1 MEAGLMP
8 SRMSSARSKSVV
20 TRSSDRA
27 DRVLR
32 AVTAGLKGE
41 VRFKA
46 PLRDWTSFRI
56 GGPADVL
63 VIPHDLD
70 DLCRLLRQARAAKVP
85 LFVIGGTNVLVR
97 DGGIRG
103 IVVSLSKLKR
113 IADEP
118 NGVVYAEAGVTM
130 PVLLQHS
137 ISRSL
142 TGLEWA
148 AGIPGTVAG
157 CVVMNAGTRLGEM
170 KDAVKAVRLA
180 SPSGTLKDIPAS
192 AIPFSYRRARLP
204 RGIVAGVWLQLTPGV
219 KAKIQTVVKD
229 YLRYRKDTQPLTMP
243 NAGCAF
249 KNPKPE
255 AAGRLIEAAGLKGF
269 RIGDAQ
275 VSEKHA
281 NFIVNRGD
289 ARADDVMA
297 LIAQVRRTVQAKAGV
312 KLELE
317 LKVVGEP

>member
-1 MEAGLMP
+1 MEVGLMP
-8 SRMSSARSKSVV
+8 SRMSSARPKSVV

-63 VIPHDLD
+63 VIPHDVD

>member
-1 MEAGLMP
+1 MEVGLMP
-8 SRMSSARSKSVV
+8 SRMSSARSRSLV
-20 TRSSDRA
+20 TRSSDRS

-46 PLRDWTSFRI
+46 PLKEWTSFRI
-56 GGPADVL
+56 GGPADAL
-63 VIPHDLD
+63 VIPHDVD
-70 DLCRLLRQARAAKVP
+70 DLCRLLRQARAAKAP

-103 IVVSLSKLKR
+103 IVVSLSKLKG
-113 IADEP
+113 IADQP
-118 NGVVYAEAGVTM
+118 NAVVYAEGGVTM

-142 TGLEWA
+142 SGLEWA

-170 KDAVKAVRLA
+170 KDAVKAVRIA
-180 SPSGTLKDIPAS
+180 SPSGTLKDVPAS
-192 AIPFSYRRARLP
+192 AIPFSYRRAHVP

-219 KAKIQTVVKD
+219 KNTIQTVVKD

-255 AAGRLIEAAGLKGF
+255 AAGQLIEAAGLKGC

-297 LIAQVRRTVQAKAGV
+297 LIAQVRRIVEEKAGV

-317 LKVVGEP
+317 LKIVGEP

>member
-1 MEAGLMP
+1 MEVGLMP
-8 SRMSSARSKSVV
+8 SRMSSAQSRSVV
-20 TRSSDRA
+20 TRSSDRP
-27 DRVLR
+27 DRVLH

-46 PLRDWTSFRI
+46 PLKDWTSFRI

-63 VIPHDLD
+63 VIPDD
-70 DLCRLLRQARAAKVP
+70 IEDLCRLLQQARAAKVP

-103 IVVSLSKLKR
+103 IVVSLSKLKG
-113 IADEP
+113 ITDQP
-118 NGVVYAEAGVTM
+118 NGVIYAEAGVTM

-142 TGLEWA
+142 SGLEWA

-180 SPSGTLKDIPAS
+180 SPSGVLKEIPAS
-192 AIPFSYRRARLP
+192 AIPFSYRRARVP
-204 RGIVAGVWLQLTPGV
+204 RGIVTGVWLQLTPGV
-219 KAKIQTVVKD
+219 KDKIQTVVKD
-229 YLRYRKDTQPLTMP
+229 YLRYRRDTQPLTMP

-255 AAGRLIEAAGLKGF
+255 AAGRLIEAVGLKGF

-281 NFIVNRGD
+281 NFIVNRGE

-317 LKVVGEP
+317 LKIVGEP

>member
-1 MEAGLMP
+1 MEGGLMP
-8 SRMSSARSKSVV
+8 SRVRSARS
-20 TRSSDRA
+20 RSLVNTTSETTARA
-27 DRVLR
+27 FR

-41 VRFKA
+41 VQFNA
-46 PLRDWTSFRI
+46 PLKEWTSFRI

-63 VIPHDLD
+63 VVPYDVG
-70 DLCRLLRQARAAKVP
+70 DLCRLLRQARAVKAP
-85 LFVIGGTNVLVR
+85 LFVMGGTNVLIR

-103 IVVSLSKLKR
+103 IVVSLSKLKA
-113 IADEP
+113 IVDEP
-118 NGVVYAEAGVTM
+118 DSVIYAEGGVTM

-137 ISRSL
+137 ITRSL
-142 TGLEWA
+142 SGLEWA

-170 KDAVKAVRLA
+170 KDAVKAVRIV
-180 SPSGTLKDIPAS
+180 SPSGTLRDVPAS
-192 AIPFSYRRARLP
+192 AILFRYRRARVP
-204 RGIVAGVWLQLTPGV
+204 RGIVAGVWLQLTPG
-219 KAKIQTVVKD
+219 AKNQIQTIVKD

-249 KNPKPE
+249 KNPKPD
-255 AAGRLIEAAGLKGF
+255 AAGQLIEAAGLKGF

-289 ARADDVMA
+289 ARADDVMK
-297 LIAQVRRTVQAKAGV
+297 LIAQVRQTVEEKAGV

>member
-1 MEAGLMP
+1 MEVGLMP

-63 VIPHDLD
+63 VIPHDVD

-118 NGVVYAEAGVTM
+118 YGVVYAEAGVTM

>member
-1 MEAGLMP
+1 MEVGLMP
-8 SRMSSARSKSVV
+8 RRIPSVRSRPVA
-20 TRSSDRA
+20 TRSSETA
-27 DRVLR
+27 DRRLQT
-32 AVTAGLKGE
+32 VTAGLKGE
-41 VRFKA
+41 VRFNASLKE
-46 PLRDWTSFRI
+46 WTSFRI
-56 GGPADVL
+56 GGPADIL
-63 VIPHDLD
+63 VVPDD
-70 DLCRLLRQARAAKVP
+70 VGDLCRLLRQARAAKAP
-85 LFVIGGTNVLVR
+85 LFVIGGTNVLIR

-103 IVVSLSKLKR
+103 IVVSLSKLKA
-113 IADEP
+113 IVDEP
-118 NGVVYAEAGVTM
+118 ASVLYAEGGVTM

-142 TGLEWA
+142 SGLEWA

-170 KDAVKAVRLA
+170 KDAVKAVRIV
-180 SPSGTLKDIPAS
+180 SPSGKVKDVPAS
-192 AIPFSYRRARLP
+192 AIPFSYRRGRVP

-219 KAKIQTVVKD
+219 KDKIRTIVKD
-229 YLRYRKDTQPLTMP
+229 YLRYRKDTQPLTLP

-249 KNPKPE
+249 KNPKPD
-255 AAGRLIEAAGLKGF
+255 AAGQLIETAGLKGF

-281 NFIVNRGD
+281 NFIVNRGR
-289 ARADDVMA
+289 ARADDVME
-297 LIAQVRRTVQAKAGV
+297 LIAQVRRTVEEKTGV

>member
-1 MEAGLMP
+1 MP

-63 VIPHDLD
+63 VIPHDVD

>member
-1 MEAGLMP
+1 MP
-8 SRMSSARSKSVV
+8 PRVPSVRPRSV
-20 TRSSDRA
+20 TTRA
-27 DRVLR
+27 PKTTDHTLR
-32 AVTAGLKGE
+32 TVTAGLRGE
-41 VRFKA
+41 VHFKA
-46 PLRDWTSFRI
+46 SLKKWTSFRI

-63 VIPHDLD
+63 VVPHDLD
-70 DLCRLLRQARAAKVP
+70 DLCRLLRQARAAKMP
-85 LFVIGGTNVLVR
+85 LFVMGGTNVLIR

-103 IVVSLSKLKR
+103 IVVSLSKLKA
-113 IADEP
+113 IVDESDS
-118 NGVVYAEAGVTM
+118 VVYAEGGVTM

-142 TGLEWA
+142 SGLEWA

-170 KDAVKAVRLA
+170 KDAVKAVRIV
-180 SPSGTLKDIPAS
+180 SPSGTLKDVPAS
-192 AIPFSYRRARLP
+192 AIPFSYRRARVP

-219 KAKIQTVVKD
+219 KDKIQAIVKD

-249 KNPKPE
+249 KNPKPD
-255 AAGRLIEAAGLKGF
+255 AAGQLIEAAGLKGF

-289 ARADDVMA
+289 ASADDVVK
-297 LIAQVRRTVQAKAGV
+297 LIAQVRRMVKEKAGV

-317 LKVVGEP
+317 LKIVGQP

>member
-1 MEAGLMP
+1 MEVGLMP
-8 SRMSSARSKSVV
+8 SRMSSARSRSVV
-20 TRSSDRA
+20 TRSSDRT

-32 AVTAGLKGE
+32 AATAGLKGD
-41 VRFKA
+41 VRFNA
-46 PLRDWTSFRI
+46 PLKEWTSFKI

-63 VIPHDLD
+63 VVPHDVD
-70 DLCRLLRQARAAKVP
+70 DLCRLFQQTRAAKVP

-103 IVVSLSKLKR
+103 IVVSLSKLKG
-113 IADEP
+113 ILDEP
-118 NGVVYAEAGVTM
+118 HGVVYAEAGVTM

-142 TGLEWA
+142 SGLEWA

-170 KDAVKAVRLA
+170 KDAVKAVRIV
-180 SPSGTLKDIPAS
+180 SPSGALKDVPAS

-219 KAKIQTVVKD
+219 KDKIQTVVKD

-281 NFIVNRGD
+281 NFIVNRGE

-297 LIAQVRRTVQAKAGV
+297 LIAQVRRTVHAKAGV

>member
-1 MEAGLMP
+1 
-8 SRMSSARSKSVV
+8 
-20 TRSSDRA
+20 
-27 DRVLR
+27 
-32 AVTAGLKGE
+32 
-41 VRFKA
+41 
-46 PLRDWTSFRI
+46 
-56 GGPADVL
+56 
-63 VIPHDLD
+63 
-70 DLCRLLRQARAAKVP
+70 
-85 LFVIGGTNVLVR
+85 
-97 DGGIRG
+97 
-103 IVVSLSKLKR
+103 VVSLSKLKG

-142 TGLEWA
+142 SGLEWA

-170 KDAVKAVRLA
+170 KDAVKAVRIA
-180 SPSGTLKDIPAS
+180 SPSGALKNVSAS
-192 AIPFSYRRARLP
+192 AILFSYRRARVP

-219 KAKIQTVVKD
+219 KDKIQTVVKD

-249 KNPKPE
+249 KNPKRE

-297 LIAQVRRTVQAKAGV
+297 LIAQVRRTVKKTAGV

-317 LKVVGEP
+317 LKIVGEP

>member
-63 VIPHDLD
+63 VIPHDVD

>member
-1 MEAGLMP
+1 MGGGLMP
-8 SRMSSARSKSVV
+8 SRMSSARSRSVV
-20 TRSSDRA
+20 IRSSGRT

-32 AVTAGLKGE
+32 AVAAGLQGE
-41 VRFKA
+41 VHFKA
-46 PLRDWTSFRI
+46 PLKEWTSFRI

-63 VIPHDLD
+63 VIPHDVD
-70 DLCRLLRQARAAKVP
+70 DLCRLLRQARASKVP
-85 LFVIGGTNVLVR
+85 LFVIGGTNVLIR

-103 IVVSLSKLKR
+103 IVVSLSKLKG

-118 NGVVYAEAGVTM
+118 HGVVYAEAGVTM

-142 TGLEWA
+142 SGLEWA

-170 KDAVKAVRLA
+170 KDAVKAVRIA

-192 AIPFSYRRARLP
+192 AIPFSYRRARVP

-219 KAKIQTVVKD
+219 KDRIQTVVKD

-255 AAGRLIEAAGLKGF
+255 AAGRLIEAVGLKGF

-281 NFIVNRGD
+281 NFIVNRGE

-317 LKVVGEP
+317 LKIVGEP

>member
-1 MEAGLMP
+1 MP
-8 SRMSSARSKSVV
+8 NRMSSAGSGSV
-20 TRSSDRA
+20 TRSSDRP
-27 DRVLR
+27 DRMLH

-46 PLRDWTSFRI
+46 PLKDWTSFRI
-56 GGPADVL
+56 GGPADAL
-63 VIPHDLD
+63 VVPDD
-70 DLCRLLRQARAAKVP
+70 VEDLCRLLQQARAAKVP

-103 IVVSLSKLKR
+103 IVVSLSKLKG
-113 IADEP
+113 ITDQP

-142 TGLEWA
+142 SGLEWA

-170 KDAVKAVRLA
+170 KDAVKAVRIA
-180 SPSGTLKDIPAS
+180 SPSGILKEIPAS
-192 AIPFSYRRARLP
+192 AIPFSYRRARVP
-204 RGIVAGVWLQLTPGV
+204 RGIVTGVWLQLTPGV
-219 KAKIQTVVKD
+219 KDKIQTVVKD
-229 YLRYRKDTQPLTMP
+229 YLRYRRDTQPLTMP

-249 KNPKPE
+249 KNPKSE
-255 AAGRLIEAAGLKGF
+255 AAGRLIEAVGLKGF

-275 VSEKHA
+275 VSDKHA
-281 NFIVNRGD
+281 NFIVNRGE
-289 ARADDVMA
+289 ARAEDVMA

-317 LKVVGEP
+317 LKIVGEP

>member
-1 MEAGLMP
+1 MP

-32 AVTAGLKGE
+32 AVTAGLEGE

-63 VIPHDLD
+63 VIPHDVD

>member
-1 MEAGLMP
+1 MKVGLMP
-8 SRMSSARSKSVV
+8 SRMSSAQSRSVAA
-20 TRSSDRA
+20 RSSDCA
-27 DRVLR
+27 ARVLR
-32 AVTAGLKGE
+32 TVTAGLKGQ

-46 PLRDWTSFRI
+46 PLKEWTSFRV

-63 VIPHDLD
+63 VIPHDVE
-70 DLCRLLRQARAAKVP
+70 DLCCLLRQARAAKVR

-103 IVVSLSKLKR
+103 IVVSLSKLKA

-118 NGVVYAEAGVTM
+118 NAVVYAEAGVTM

-142 TGLEWA
+142 SGLEWA

-170 KDAVKAVRLA
+170 KDAVKAVRIA
-180 SPSGTLKDIPAS
+180 SPSGTLKDVPAS
-192 AIPFSYRRARLP
+192 AIPFSYRHARVP
-204 RGIVAGVWLQLTPGV
+204 RGIVTGVWLQLTPGV
-219 KAKIQTVVKD
+219 KDHIQTVVKD

-249 KNPKPE
+249 KNPKPD

-297 LIAQVRRTVQAKAGV
+297 LIAHVRRTVQSKAGV

-317 LKVVGEP
+317 LKIVGEP

>member
-1 MEAGLMP
+1 MEVGLMP
-8 SRMSSARSKSVV
+8 RRVPSVRSRPAT
-20 TRSSDRA
+20 TRAPKTTSHT
-27 DRVLR
+27 LR
-32 AVTAGLKGE
+32 AVTAGLRGE
-41 VRFKA
+41 VHFNA
-46 PLRDWTSFRI
+46 PLKEWTSFRI
-56 GGPADVL
+56 GGPADIL
-63 VIPHDLD
+63 VVPHGVD
-70 DLCRLLRQARAAKVP
+70 DLCRLLRQARASKTP
-85 LFVIGGTNVLVR
+85 LFVIGGTNVLIR

-103 IVVSLSKLKR
+103 IVVSLSKLKA
-113 IADEP
+113 IVDESDS
-118 NGVVYAEAGVTM
+118 VVYAEGGVTM

-142 TGLEWA
+142 SGLEWA

-170 KDAVKAVRLA
+170 KDAVKAVRII
-180 SPSGTLKDIPAS
+180 SPSGALKDVPAS
-192 AIPFSYRRARLP
+192 AIPFSYRRARVP

-219 KAKIQTVVKD
+219 KDKIQTIVKD
-229 YLRYRKDTQPLTMP
+229 YLRYRKDTQPLTLP

-249 KNPKPE
+249 KNPQPD
-255 AAGRLIEAAGLKGF
+255 AAGQLIEAAGLKGF

-289 ARADDVMA
+289 ARADDVME
-297 LIAQVRRTVQAKAGV
+297 LIAQVRRTVEEKTGV
-312 KLELE
+312 KLQLE

>member
-1 MEAGLMP
+1 MP
-8 SRMSSARSKSVV
+8 RRVPSARPRPAT
-20 TRSSDRA
+20 TRAPKTTDQT
-27 DRVLR
+27 LR
-32 AVTAGLKGE
+32 TVTAGLRAE
-41 VRFKA
+41 VHFKA
-46 PLRDWTSFRI
+46 SLKEWTSFRI

-63 VIPHDLD
+63 VVPHDLD
-70 DLCRLLRQARAAKVP
+70 DLCRLLRQARAAKMP
-85 LFVIGGTNVLVR
+85 LFVIGGTNVLIR

-103 IVVSLSKLKR
+103 IVVSLSKLKA
-113 IADEP
+113 IVDEP
-118 NGVVYAEAGVTM
+118 DSVLYAEGGVTM

-142 TGLEWA
+142 SGLEWA

-170 KDAVKAVRLA
+170 KDAVKAVRIV
-180 SPSGTLKDIPAS
+180 SPSGTLKDVPAS
-192 AIPFSYRRARLP
+192 AIPFSYRRARMP

-219 KAKIQTVVKD
+219 KDKIRTTVKD

-249 KNPKPE
+249 KNPQPE
-255 AAGRLIEAAGLKGF
+255 AAGQLIEAAGLKGF

-289 ARADDVMA
+289 ASADDVMK
-297 LIAQVRRTVQAKAGV
+297 LIAQVRRTVKEQAGV
-312 KLELE
+312 KLQLE
-317 LKVVGEP
+317 LKIVGDA

>member
-1 MEAGLMP
+1 MP

-63 VIPHDLD
+63 VIPHDVD

-281 NFIVNRGD
+281 NFIVNHGD